1 MSCPEGEMRQE
12 THNRVSKGSKLEIT
26 WGEVC
31 KVLESCSSLVIGET
45 QVGAA
50 NFSRNIHPVV
60 EELPSVMDVPSLEEP
75 KVKEMEGGF
84 CLK

>member
-1 MSCPEGEMRQE
+1 M
-12 THNRVSKGSKLEIT
+12 
-26 WGEVC
+26 
-31 KVLESCSSLVIGET
+31 
-45 QVGAA
+45 GAA
-50 NFSRNIHPVV
+50 NFSRNVRPVV